1 MSHRDTLN
9 DLTENAA
16 ERETWEEA
24 VTYVHQALQIVGV
37 VLDELEQRVSA
48 LEGAREAEKRS

>member
-1 MSHRDTLN
+1 MSHRATLN
-9 DLTENAA
+9 DLTEHAA

-24 VTYVHQALQIVGV
+24 VAELHQALQIVGV

-48 LEGAREAEKRS
+48 LERARRSQ

>member
-9 DLTENAA
+9 ELTENAA

-24 VTYVHQALQIVGV
+24 ATDMHQALQIVGV
-37 VLDELEQRVSA
+37 VLDELTQRVRA
-48 LEGAREAEKRS
+48 LETALEIDKRS

>member
-9 DLTENAA
+9 ELTENAA

-24 VTYVHQALQIVGV
+24 VTDVHQALQIVGV
-37 VLDELEQRVSA
+37 VLDELVQRVRA
-48 LEGAREAEKRS
+48 LETALEIDKRS

>member
-9 DLTENAA
+9 ELTEKAA

-24 VTYVHQALQIVGV
+24 VADIHQALQLVGV
-37 VLDELEQRVSA
+37 VLDELDQRLQA
-48 LEGAREAEKRS
+48 LELADALGDD